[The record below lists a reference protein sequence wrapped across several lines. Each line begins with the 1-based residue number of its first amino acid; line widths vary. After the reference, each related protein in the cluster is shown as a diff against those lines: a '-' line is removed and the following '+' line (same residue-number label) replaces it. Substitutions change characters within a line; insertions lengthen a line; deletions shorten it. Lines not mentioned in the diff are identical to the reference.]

1 MDAEENLT
9 KDLSY
14 FYDVDYENRLC
25 VDCRTPKPTH
35 ISINNSVL
43 ICSTCAIR
51 HQTLG
56 PNVSYVR
63 ELTDEFDTY
72 LLTFFSRGSNS
83 RFMRLCAQYKLNEL
97 PIEIKYTTNIAM
109 YYRITLKSEVLA
121 EEPPEPISNELALQP
136 CDPLLI
142 IFPEFNNYKL
152 YQGNVEVKTRNQLY
166 KERFS
171 EALKKI
177 GTSVKGT
184 TNYIIEKAK
193 DPKVKE
199 TISAGYEGAKKVG
212 GYAYPVLKAMTK
224 TTVKGLGYL
233 FGVITTNLKEVE
245 KTMDSQVDE
254 TNNEG
259 NDNQIKLEEEEPKQ
273 ENKDLLKPIEKK
285 EENKKEYT
293 DINKVSSSK
302 VNAYEFT
309 AADDFPT
316 YDEITQKEDTNQK
329 NSNLSS
335 NDAAPTY

>member
-1 MDAEENLT
+1 MEPEGNLT
-9 KDLSY
+9 FDPSY

-121 EEPPEPISNELALQP
+121 EEPPEPISNELALLP

-142 IFPEFNNYKL
+142 IFPEFNNYKI

-166 KERFS
+166 KEKFS
-171 EALKKI
+171 ETLKTI
-177 GTSVKGT
+177 GEGVKGT

-199 TISAGYEGAKKVG
+199 TLSATYEGAKIVG

-233 FGVITTNLKEVE
+233 FGMISTNLKEVE
-245 KTMDSQVDE
+245 KTMDSQVNDTNNE
-254 TNNEG
+254 TNN
-259 NDNQIKLEEEEPKQ
+259 NQIKLAEEEPKQ
-273 ENKDLLKPIEKK
+273 ENKEPIENK
-285 EENKKEYT
+285 EDNKKEYT

-302 VNAYEFT
+302 INSYEFT
-309 AADDFPT
+309 PVNDFPT
-316 YDEITQKEDTNQK
+316 YDEINQREDTNQ
-329 NSNLSS
+329 NNNLPP
-335 NDAAPTY
+335 DEPAPTN